1 MTMKTKFTKTALT
14 LAAACF
20 VLPLSH
26 ANATAVDQ
34 CIETVA
40 TQVVPEG
47 FPVLMRKDDD
57 IKHSFAT
64 TDLLGSTKVFVTA
77 RGEET
82 GKTYGRGTCVV
93 SRTGHLVAVYVGGSR
108 FEIAKQPG

>member
-1 MTMKTKFTKTALT
+1 MKTRFAKTALT
-14 LAAACF
+14 LTVGLFA
-20 VLPLSH
+20 LPMTQH

-47 FPVLMRKDDD
+47 FPVVVLKDDD
-57 IKHSFAT
+57 IKHSTAT

-77 RGEET
+77 RGQDS

-93 SRTGHLVAVYVGGSR
+93 SRTGNLVAVYVGGSR
-108 FEIAKQPG
+108 FEVAKEPS